1 MNRREFVTASAFLA
15 QRRGA
20 RRAPAPEARWRFS
33 LDGLGRW
40 SLARGGVV
48 AVHGAEIS
56 VEIGGAPPVALS
68 RLENARRIR
77 TGSRRSGESTWTFVG
92 RYQDLEVSAEFED
105 DERPSVTVRVRGLE
119 QPHDLVAVH
128 LTGGVSLSQRSAWI
142 NGYQVV
148 RGGTRLDFDDATVR
162 ETLRREVVDLEISLG
177 VGSATAR
184 AYGCDLTK
192 GYIDENAAY
201 YSS

>member
-142 NGYQVV
+142 NGYQSWSTCRIVDLPGTATGYWQIAL
-148 RGGTRLDFDDATVR
+148 RGGQGLAFVFGEDDGSSGEFHIAGRALDAV
-162 ETLRREVVDLEISLG
+162 
-177 VGSATAR
+177 AR
-184 AYGCDLTK
+184 F
-192 GYIDENAAY
+192 
-201 YSS
+201 